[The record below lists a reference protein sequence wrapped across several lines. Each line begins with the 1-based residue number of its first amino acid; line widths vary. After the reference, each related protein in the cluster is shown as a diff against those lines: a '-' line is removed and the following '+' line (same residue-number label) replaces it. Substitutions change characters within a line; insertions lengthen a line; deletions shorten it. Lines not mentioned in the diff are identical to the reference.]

1 MILGASGY
9 LADRPR
15 PRWFYAVLSA
25 LFIVAI
31 VLPSIFFFSG
41 EDSATAIF
49 ENREPEP
56 WPQWPQDRRSASSYA
71 AQAER
76 SFNDHFGLR
85 GRLLELDHW
94 IKTAIFRTSPVP
106 AVLLGRSGW
115 LYFLGE
121 DARALDRWYRGLEPF
136 SDAEIAALRDEL
148 LRRREYLASAG
159 IPYVVVVVPEKYSVY
174 PEFLPLW
181 ATQLTRNTP
190 LDRVVEAMRAAP
202 ELDFVDLRPEL
213 RSAKARERVYYMTDS
228 HWNYV
233 GAMVGY
239 RRLTSEL
246 ARVLP
251 GFRAAPVER
260 PAYAPGVD
268 YYSGDLARMLGLR
281 SGFREDDVA
290 PIWKILVDPSRR
302 CAQRDTANETPGYE
316 IYVFLCT
323 NPPRY
328 RALVYHD
335 SMAIPL
341 IPMLAEN
348 FSRSVFVSTQT
359 LDPQVVER
367 YKPHIVIEELV
378 ERTLSAP
385 AMFPLRR

>member
-1 MILGASGY
+1 MILGTSGY

-15 PRWFYAVLSA
+15 PRWFNVLLSA
-25 LFIVAI
+25 LFIATVA
-31 VLPSIFFFSG
+31 LPSIVFFFPLDP
-41 EDSATAIF
+41 ETAIF
-49 ENREPEP
+49 ENREPEQ

-71 AQAER
+71 TRAER

-85 GRLLELDHW
+85 GRFLELDHW
-94 IKTAIFRTSPVP
+94 VKTAIFRTSPVP

-121 DARALDRWYRGLEPF
+121 DARALDRWYRGIEPF

-159 IPYVVVVVPEKYSVY
+159 IPYIVVVVPEKYSVY
-174 PEFLPLW
+174 SEFLPSW
-181 ATQLTRNTP
+181 ATQLTRATP
-190 LDRVVEAMRAAP
+190 LDRVVEAMRAEP
-202 ELDFVDLRPEL
+202 ELEFIDLRPEL
-213 RSAKARERVYYMTDS
+213 RAAKPRERVYYMTDS

-233 GAMVGY
+233 GATVGY
-239 RRLTSEL
+239 QRLTSEL

-260 PAYAPGVD
+260 PAYVPGVD

-281 SGFREDDVA
+281 SGFREDDIA
-290 PIWKILVDPSRR
+290 PLSKILVNASRR

-316 IYVFLCT
+316 IYVFLCK

-328 RALVYHD
+328 RALVYRD

-348 FSRSVFVSTQT
+348 FSRSVFVSTRT
-359 LDPQVVER
+359 LDPRVVER
-367 YKPHIVIEELV
+367 YKPDVVIEELV
-378 ERTLSAP
+378 ERTLNTP